1 MASDFKVPEQYYTPE
16 ERHAPV
22 SHDYIANR
30 RSSIKRTVS
39 LTEREQNKFSSISP
53 TPSKSPHR
61 SERIWQKKRILSAIS
76 KARKS
81 EPGKEKVTVRKSIE
95 AEEKGKSEAKWEEK
109 LEKVK
114 KREWEVMTELARKS
128 AQSQHALSTRLQ
140 RLQSSRLS
148 LMRQRGDSNRYRI
161 SQVRTH
167 YAQLSAKNDANLE
180 EMRLKQEE
188 KMIKSVKER
197 GVVMKMKSVNIAK
210 KRKIC
215 NDLLENGEKDEKLVN
230 FIKKQQEI
238 EKRINSS
245 KETKNQIRAEVQ
257 KSKMQK
263 WERFERNRREK
274 QLETDSKM
282 RLIERKTYSDSISRP
297 SFRDDFSRY
306 EEKTRENLDK
316 IRRIQ
321 SAKQTEILIRSIQAG
336 RRVEAMKRYKRQQQE
351 RHMETLHSSLLER
364 DRTYELVE
372 MIGRSPG
379 CRKVKEALKDWGS
392 EEGLRGVGEV

>member
-1 MASDFKVPEQYYTPE
+1 
-16 ERHAPV
+16 
-22 SHDYIANR
+22 
-30 RSSIKRTVS
+30 
-39 LTEREQNKFSSISP
+39 
-53 TPSKSPHR
+53 
-61 SERIWQKKRILSAIS
+61 
-76 KARKS
+76 
-81 EPGKEKVTVRKSIE
+81 
-95 AEEKGKSEAKWEEK
+95 
-109 LEKVK
+109 
-114 KREWEVMTELARKS
+114 
-128 AQSQHALSTRLQ
+128 
-140 RLQSSRLS
+140 
-148 LMRQRGDSNRYRI
+148 
-161 SQVRTH
+161 
-167 YAQLSAKNDANLE
+167 
-180 EMRLKQEE
+180 
-188 KMIKSVKER
+188 
-197 GVVMKMKSVNIAK
+197 MKMKSVNIAK